1 MLDCWGR
8 CQWTKKMLKGIHFS
22 SWRTSLFFT
31 HQVGMFDGL
40 KILQYPWALAVVAV
54 EKRPAGWNQSRQI
67 HEALMW
73 QSLTNRCTVNCLTD
87 PNLNRNQS
95 CWIVLTSSTKL
106 SLRFRPAARS
116 FGAFSSSSLARSS
129 FVQSCSVDLSALS
142 QNWQIAIAHCLWRWV
157 NRSLTCSFRIW
168 MISHLIWKEEKKKPA
183 C

>member
-8 CQWTKKMLKGIHFS
+8 CQWTKKMLKEYRYISTFVRELLRFS
-22 SWRTSLFFT
+22 LIKLVSKYYSTMSLSNLCCGEEASWLKSVQANSRSVNVAIVNKSL
-31 HQVGMFDGL
+31 H
-40 KILQYPWALAVVAV
+40 
-54 EKRPAGWNQSRQI
+54 RS
-67 HEALMW
+67 
-73 QSLTNRCTVNCLTD
+73 CLTD

-116 FGAFSSSSLARSS
+116 FGAFSLSSLARSS

-168 MISHLIWKEEKKKPA
+168 MISHLIWKEEKKKLA

>member
-1 MLDCWGR
+1 MN
-8 CQWTKKMLKGIHFS
+8 KKNVKRNIDTFQQLENFFVFHSS
-22 SWRTSLFFT
+22 SWYVWRAQNTTVPMSLSS
-31 HQVGMFDGL
+31 HCCGEEASWL
-40 KILQYPWALAVVAV
+40 KSVQA
-54 EKRPAGWNQSRQI
+54 NSRSVNVTI
-67 HEALMW
+67 VNK
-73 QSLTNRCTVNCLTD
+73 SLHRSCLTD